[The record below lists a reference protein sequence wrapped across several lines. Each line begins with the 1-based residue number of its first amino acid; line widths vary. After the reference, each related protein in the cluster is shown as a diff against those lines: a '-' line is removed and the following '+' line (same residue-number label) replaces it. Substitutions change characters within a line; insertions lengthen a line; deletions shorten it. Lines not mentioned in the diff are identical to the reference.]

1 MTAFLALLRNDIRL
15 VFHNGRTV
23 LLLLLLPVGM
33 LLTVVAALAPMRGTD
48 NFVEPFSIALV
59 DKEQSVWTG
68 MLVRQLDQ
76 VTLIDA
82 VYRVDE
88 AEAIRMLESGRIA
101 AAIVI
106 PRELSGNL
114 EMLVPATAKVYGSSQ
129 FSLQSNIIRHVGQ
142 VGANLV
148 STGVATIE
156 AFRNVAL
163 RHGMPPE
170 QVQAELDRLY
180 EGFFRQVMARR
191 DIFTPQEG
199 PSMAVSLVEYYGAG
213 LMAVFLLFASLPCM
227 KRFAQDRQCGVL
239 RRFHTTPVPGWMP
252 VISQLLASLLV
263 SALQFV
269 LLLGVM
275 VFGFHAWLGVSPLFP
290 IGLFLGTV
298 LASSGFSLLVAAVA
312 DSPVTVDVVGNLGV
326 LAMAVAGG
334 SLYPPTAMPD
344 WVRPLSALTVVRW
357 TREGFLGVF
366 SGNTSETGRC
376 IGMLFLLAAS
386 FLAGA
391 ALLNRYRRG
400 RT

>member
-1 MTAFLALLRNDIRL
+1 MTAFLALLRNDFRL

-33 LLTVVAALAPMRGTD
+33 LLTVVAALAPMRSSD
-48 NFVEPFSIALV
+48 SFVEPFSIALV
-59 DKEQSVWTG
+59 DNERSVWTG

-76 VTLIDA
+76 VSLIDA

-88 AEAIRMLESGRIA
+88 AEAVRMLETGRVA

-106 PRELSGNL
+106 PEELSGNL
-114 EMLVPATAKVYGSSQ
+114 DMLVPATAKVYGSSQ

-148 STGVATIE
+148 SAGVATIE

-180 EGFFRQVMARR
+180 ESFFRRVMSRR
-191 DIFTPQEG
+191 DIFTPQGG
-199 PSMAVSLVEYYGAG
+199 PSMVVSLVEYYGAG

-239 RRFHTTPVPGWMP
+239 RRFHTTAVPAWMP
-252 VISQLLASLLV
+252 VCSQLLVSLLV
-263 SALQFV
+263 SALQFT

-275 VFGFHAWLGVSPLFP
+275 VFGFRAWLGVSPLFP

-298 LASSGFSLLVAAVA
+298 LASSGFSLVVAAAA
-312 DSPVTVDVVGNLGV
+312 DSPVTVDVVGHLGV

-344 WVRPLSALTVVRW
+344 WVRPLSALTVVHW

-366 SGNTSETGRC
+366 SGNTTETGRC
-376 IGMLFLLAAS
+376 IGMLFVLAAG
-386 FLAGA
+386 FLTVA
-391 ALLNRYRRG
+391 ALLNRYRKG
-400 RT
+400 RV

>member
-1 MTAFLALLRNDIRL
+1 MTAFLALLRNDLRL

-23 LLLLLLPVGM
+23 LLLLLLPLGM
-33 LLTVVAALAPMRGTD
+33 LLTVVAALAPMRQSD
-48 NFVEPFSIALV
+48 AFVEPFAIALV
-59 DKEQSVWTG
+59 DNEQSVWTG

-88 AEAIRMLESGRIA
+88 PEAVRMLESGRVA

-106 PRELSGNL
+106 PGTLSGNL
-114 EMLVPATAKVYGSSQ
+114 EMLVPATARIYGSSQ

-142 VGANLV
+142 AGANLV
-148 STGVATIE
+148 SVGVSTIE
-156 AFRNVAL
+156 VFRTVAL
-163 RHGMPPE
+163 HHGMPAE
-170 QVQAELDRLY
+170 QVQAQLDRIY
-180 EGFFRQVMARR
+180 ERFFRRVLARR
-191 DIFTPQEG
+191 DIFTPQQG

-227 KRFAQDRQCGVL
+227 KRFAQDRQCGVS
-239 RRFHTTPVPGWMP
+239 RRFRTTPVPAWMP
-252 VISQLLASLLV
+252 VVSQLFVSMLV
-263 SALQFV
+263 SALQFT

-275 VFGFHAWLGVSPLFP
+275 VFGFQAWLGVSPVYP
-290 IGLFLGTV
+290 AGLFLGTV
-298 LASSGFSLLVAAVA
+298 LASSGFSLLVAAAA

-344 WVRPLSALTVVRW
+344 WVRPLSVLTVVRW

-366 SGNTSETGRC
+366 SGNLAETGRC
-376 IGMLFLLAAS
+376 IGMLFVLAAA
-386 FLAGA
+386 FLTGA
-391 ALLNRYRRG
+391 ALLNRFRRG
-400 RT
+400 RL